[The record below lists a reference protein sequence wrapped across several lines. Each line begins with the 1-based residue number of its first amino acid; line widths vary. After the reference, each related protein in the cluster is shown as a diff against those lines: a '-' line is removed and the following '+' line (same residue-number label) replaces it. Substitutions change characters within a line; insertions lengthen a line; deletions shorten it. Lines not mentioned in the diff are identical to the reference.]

1 MKTLTAMAVG
11 GAIVYVLDPASGRD
25 RRERAQRA
33 LSSLLSMGKRA
44 AVESGRGDVAET
56 LGKVQR
62 VAGTETAKPSRVV
75 VPG

>member
-11 GAIVYVLDPASGRD
+11 GAIVYFLDPVSGRE
-25 RRERAQRA
+25 RRRRAQRA
-33 LSSLLSMGKRA
+33 LDSLVSMGQRA
-44 AVESGRGDVAET
+44 AVESGRGDVAEK

-62 VAGTETAKPSRVV
+62 MTGAETATPSRVV